1 MKERKGAF
9 GLMVGGIVDSVVQT
23 ARRSR
28 AQREPKIVVYDA
40 AGHGRVVTP
49 ADAAYQP
56 LLTAGRELIAAA
68 GRLIELAGP
77 PSREQAAAE
86 AEAAAAEAETQ
97 AEAAEAG
104 AADKNVADG
113 DPLP

>member
-1 MKERKGAF
+1 MKERKGPF

-23 ARRSR
+23 ARRR
-28 AQREPKIVVYDA
+28 AQDREPRAVIYDG
-40 AGHGRVVTP
+40 AGRP
-49 ADAAYQP
+49 RLLKADAD
-56 LLTAGRELIAAA
+56 GRDELIAAA

-86 AEAAAAEAETQ
+86 DEAAAAEAETQ